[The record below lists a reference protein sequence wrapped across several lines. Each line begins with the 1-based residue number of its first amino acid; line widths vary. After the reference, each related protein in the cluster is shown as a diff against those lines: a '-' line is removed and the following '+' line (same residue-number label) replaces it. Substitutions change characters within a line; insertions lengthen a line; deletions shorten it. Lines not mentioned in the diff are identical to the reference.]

1 MEITVISEEENPML
15 HRTDVRFRVSHA
27 EATPD
32 RLAVRDSLAARLN
45 KNADEVVV
53 RTLDTKFG
61 MRETIGEAKV
71 YQGASF
77 AKDVEQDY
85 QLTRNKIGE
94 DVEDAAEPEVDDE
107 TEADAEPESEPEED
121 AADEEGEA
129 PEADAEEAADEDD
142 PEEAEAEDAGDEDE
156 ADAAE
161 DEEEAAEVEA
171 DDEETEE

>member
-53 RTLDTKFG
+53 RQLDTKFG
-61 MRETIGEAKV
+61 MRETVGEAKV
-71 YQGASF
+71 YQGAGF

-85 QLTRNKIGE
+85 QLSRNKIGE
-94 DVEDAAEPEVDDE
+94 DVEEDGADVEAEE
-107 TEADAEPESEPEED
+107 EAESEPEPEP
-121 AADEEGEA
+121 DE
-129 PEADAEEAADEDD
+129 PEAEAEEPEATEEEASEEEVAD
-142 PEEAEAEDAGDEDE
+142 EEAEAA
-156 ADAAE
+156 
-161 DEEEAAEVEA
+161 EA